1 MISHPNVL
9 ARALPL
15 IALIPP
21 SSLARA
27 QTATDTSVVASV
39 IAWTAGDSL
48 SGPRDHHVVF
58 ITQAAGR
65 AFLHVAGGNTYRS
78 TLDDVWRAPIGADG
92 MVGGWEQLTP
102 LPSSRAGHSV
112 IATDRVV
119 LLTGGQGADR
129 KNITET
135 LVARVGEDGSL
146 GPWAVGPALPGP
158 RFHHSMATHGRFVYV
173 TGGLEAATSVPSVFR
188 AELRPDGT
196 LSEWTA
202 LPDMPKPRSHHG
214 SFVHDGALYLVA
226 GLNGNPAAPHEPL
239 RDVLR
244 AAIGADGSLGEWT
257 TVSALPHAYGTHS
270 AFAHDGFVYLVGGVE
285 DNARFSDAV
294 LRAPIKTDG
303 TLGDWSRVG
312 SSLPA
317 ARSHVHQT
325 PVHQGRIYSAGGS
338 ARRQVTGQVWVGQ
351 LQR

>member
-1 MISHPNVL
+1 MIDNAHV
-9 ARALPL
+9 RASALVPL
-15 IALIPP
+15 IAIMP
-21 SSLARA
+21 SIARSQA
-27 QTATDTSVVASV
+27 ATDSVVVPNV
-39 IAWTAGDSL
+39 IAWNAGDSL
-48 SGPRDHHVVF
+48 SGPRDHHAAF
-58 ITQAAGR
+58 ITQGGGR

-78 TLDDVWRAPIGADG
+78 TLDDVWRAPIGGDG
-92 MVGGWEQLTP
+92 TIGAWEPLAP

-119 LLTGGQGADR
+119 IITGGQGPDR

-135 LVARVGEDGSL
+135 LVTPVASDGSL
-146 GPWAVGPALPGP
+146 GPWTVGPSLPGP

-173 TGGLEAATSVPSVFR
+173 TGGLETATSVASVFR

-202 LPDMPKPRSHHG
+202 LGDMPTPRSHHA
-214 SFVHDGALYLVA
+214 SVVHDGALYLIA

-244 AAIGADGSLGEWT
+244 APIHADGSLGAWA
-257 TVSALPHAYGTHS
+257 TVSTLPHAYGTHS
-270 AFAHDGFVYLVGGVE
+270 AFAHGGFVYLVGGVE
-285 DNARFSDAV
+285 DNARFSDAI
-294 LRAPIKTDG
+294 LRAPIESNG
-303 TLGDWSRVG
+303 ALGDWSRVG

-325 PVHQGRIYSAGGS
+325 PVHQGRIYSVGGS
-338 ARRQVTGQVWVGQ
+338 ARRQVTGHVWVGA
-351 LQR
+351 LPR